1 MRVFVTESLPA
12 PAKQIY
18 DLLADYRVGHPS
30 ILPRAFHGLV
40 VEEGGQG
47 AGTVI
52 RFQTTVMGKTETL
65 QGVVTEPEAG
75 RVLVESY
82 PEKGMVTR
90 FVVDPVTSETCTLT
104 IETEWQPRGMMGLLE
119 RLVAPAML
127 RGIFREEIGN
137 IRRRVAAAFRS

>member
-1 MRVFVTESLPA
+1 MRVYVTESLAA
-12 PAKQIY
+12 PAKGVY

-47 AGTVI
+47 AGAVI
-52 RFQTTVMGKTETL
+52 RFQTTVLGKTETL
-65 QGVVTEPEAG
+65 RGIVTEPEAG

-90 FVVDPVTSETCTLT
+90 FVVDALAAETCGLT
-104 IETEWQPRGMMGLLE
+104 IETEWQPRGISGLFE
-119 RLVAPAML
+119 RLFAPPML
-127 RGIFREEIGN
+127 RRIFREEIGN
-137 IRRRVAAAFRS
+137 IRRRVAPASAS